1 MSRARRRQHGGEIV
15 LQIQQMNGAYLRIIK
30 GDVKFRFVIN
40 VASLGRA

>member
-1 MSRARRRQHGGEIV
+1 MLR
-15 LQIQQMNGAYLRIIK
+15 IQQMNGAYARTIK